1 MGTNWC
7 IIRTTDA
14 INSKTFI
21 AFLQEL
27 LKTCPKFVMIRDNA
41 DMHSTGQNNPLILTK
56 NAGIHRTSSDIIRI
70 ALQFFK
76 DV

>member
-1 MGTNWC
+1 M
-7 IIRTTDA
+7 R
-14 INSKTFI
+14 
-21 AFLQEL
+21 
-27 LKTCPKFVMIRDNA
+27 
-41 DMHSTGQNNPLILTK
+41 STGQNNPLILTK

>member
-1 MGTNWC
+1 
-7 IIRTTDA
+7 
-14 INSKTFI
+14 
-21 AFLQEL
+21 
-27 LKTCPKFVMIRDNA
+27 
-41 DMHSTGQNNPLILTK
+41 MHSTGQNNPLILTK

>member
-1 MGTNWC
+1 MGTDGY

-14 INSKTFI
+14 INSETFI

-27 LKTCPKFVMIRDNA
+27 LKTCPKFAMIWDNA